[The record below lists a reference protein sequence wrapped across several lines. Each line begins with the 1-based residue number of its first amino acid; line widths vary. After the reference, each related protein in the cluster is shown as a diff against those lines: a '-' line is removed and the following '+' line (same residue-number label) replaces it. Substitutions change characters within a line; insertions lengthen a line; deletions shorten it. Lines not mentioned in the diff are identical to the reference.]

1 MDGSGVGD
9 WIVRRRCTSAAA
21 ADAFGDRLNAGVGA
35 WQALVPV
42 GVERWARRAGGRCAR
57 ARPSG
62 VQEPGE
68 RVGEDR
74 PPGAP
79 PPLMDS
85 PTSPTTISFTPPPP
99 PHFPFQNTHRAI
111 RLLGRGAYADTWLF
125 CDVAHQRLVAIK
137 LFKRPI
143 KAESVP
149 AILREIGV
157 QCELGPANI
166 HLIEVYEA
174 LLTDT
179 HLGLV
184 MEYAAG
190 GRRERGERVT
200 GVRAGGVAGGVAAHG
215 RRHTPGATPQ
225 PTLYTHPAP
234 FPA

>member
-1 MDGSGVGD
+1 MPASVHGRRWCQWASSDGLGARV
-9 WIVRRRCTSAAA
+9 AAA
-21 ADAFGDRLNAGVGA
+21 HA
-35 WQALVPV
+35 P
-42 GVERWARRAGGRCAR
+42 ARRACRSR
-57 ARPSG
+57 ARGSA
-62 VQEPGE
+62 
-68 RVGEDR
+68 RTDR
-74 PPGAP
+74 QAPP

>member
-1 MDGSGVGD
+1 MPASVHGRRWCQWASSDGLGARV
-9 WIVRRRCTSAAA
+9 AAA
-21 ADAFGDRLNAGVGA
+21 HA
-35 WQALVPV
+35 P
-42 GVERWARRAGGRCAR
+42 ARRACRSR
-57 ARPSG
+57 ARGSA
-62 VQEPGE
+62 
-68 RVGEDR
+68 RTDR
-74 PPGAP
+74 QAG
-79 PPLMDS
+79 L
-85 PTSPTTISFTPPPP
+85 
-99 PHFPFQNTHRAI
+99 FPFQNTHRAI

-190 GRRERGERVT
+190 GRRERGDRVT

>member
-1 MDGSGVGD
+1 M
-9 WIVRRRCTSAAA
+9 
-21 ADAFGDRLNAGVGA
+21 
-35 WQALVPV
+35 
-42 GVERWARRAGGRCAR
+42 
-57 ARPSG
+57 
-62 VQEPGE
+62 
-68 RVGEDR
+68 
-74 PPGAP
+74 
-79 PPLMDS
+79 
-85 PTSPTTISFTPPPP
+85 
-99 PHFPFQNTHRAI
+99 
-111 RLLGRGAYADTWLF
+111 
-125 CDVAHQRLVAIK
+125 AIK